1 MNTPFIDFKA
11 TEISPEKQKCFFVE
25 PKYINKLISTKASII
40 TGERGSGKTT
50 ILRHLEKMF
59 NQSDELDYIGIYYRF
74 ETAYVKALFS
84 SELTAEQNIAGFAQ
98 AIAATVGRQ
107 LCRTLEEIKNNKNIE
122 YESEQYICNRLLSD
136 IEINE
141 EINIKSFGELADVYE
156 KIRKKI
162 LINIQNGKNVCFFDY
177 TSFLSD
183 FCEMLRQKET
193 MFSNS
198 CFCILIDEY
207 ENLTMTQQRVINSF
221 IKNSSYYLTFKVCMR
236 PDGFWTKNTVAEK
249 EQLIPGH
256 DYEDI
261 SYVKDIIGN
270 DSDVKI
276 HIRKICANRLEYFYR
291 YNHIPFKEEDLDIDQ
306 YLEVVKDDASIE
318 SWSRIEEYKENLRNE
333 LKKRYPK
340 KRNIIDQCNA
350 IDLKLIF
357 ILGEKRKNEDEIFS
371 SMSNK
376 TEQYKNWI
384 HNYKKNIIAQ
394 IASECEQDKIYCGL
408 NVFIKLSNSNTR
420 FILEILYYAFGE
432 LDTTDNVYPKISVV
446 RQTEAVKRI
455 AKYSIDEI
463 NYIPF
468 NGYKVRNLVNS
479 LGNLFNMFLNDKRA
493 KKFEVNN
500 FSIRSTTML
509 EEETKELR
517 AVLKDAV
524 VWGILIPTTVTKKK
538 QSSNMVFDDRDY
550 ILHPIFAPYFQIS
563 YSKRQKCELDD
574 RWVYLMLKAVPSS
587 VISNI
592 NKNILEEDVYY
603 QQKFEWSNM

>member
-1 MNTPFIDFKA
+1 M
-11 TEISPEKQKCFFVE
+11 
-25 PKYINKLISTKASII
+25 
-40 TGERGSGKTT
+40 
-50 ILRHLEKMF
+50 
-59 NQSDELDYIGIYYRF
+59 
-74 ETAYVKALFS
+74 
-84 SELTAEQNIAGFAQ
+84 
-98 AIAATVGRQ
+98 
-107 LCRTLEEIKNNKNIE
+107 
-122 YESEQYICNRLLSD
+122 
-136 IEINE
+136 
-141 EINIKSFGELADVYE
+141 
-156 KIRKKI
+156 
-162 LINIQNGKNVCFFDY
+162 
-177 TSFLSD
+177 
-183 FCEMLRQKET
+183 
-193 MFSNS
+193 
-198 CFCILIDEY
+198 
-207 ENLTMTQQRVINSF
+207 
-221 IKNSSYYLTFKVCMR
+221 
-236 PDGFWTKNTVAEK
+236 
-249 EQLIPGH
+249 
-256 DYEDI
+256 
-261 SYVKDIIGN
+261 
-270 DSDVKI
+270 
-276 HIRKICANRLEYFYR
+276 
-291 YNHIPFKEEDLDIDQ
+291 
-306 YLEVVKDDASIE
+306 
-318 SWSRIEEYKENLRNE
+318 
-333 LKKRYPK
+333 
-340 KRNIIDQCNA
+340 
-350 IDLKLIF
+350 
-357 ILGEKRKNEDEIFS
+357 
-371 SMSNK
+371 
-376 TEQYKNWI
+376 
-384 HNYKKNIIAQ
+384 
-394 IASECEQDKIYCGL
+394 
-408 NVFIKLSNSNTR
+408 
-420 FILEILYYAFGE
+420 YYAFGE